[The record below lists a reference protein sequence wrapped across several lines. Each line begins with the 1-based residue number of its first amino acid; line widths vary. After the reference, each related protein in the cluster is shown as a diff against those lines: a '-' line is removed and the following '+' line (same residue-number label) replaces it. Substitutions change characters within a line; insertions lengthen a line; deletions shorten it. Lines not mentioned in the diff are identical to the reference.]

1 MTPPGNDHPPE
12 GRPAAPPDL
21 GADYTLGVL
30 GVGNMGEA
38 LVRGVVSCGALPA
51 ARVVVF
57 DPRADLCAALHDGLG
72 VTVAASA
79 EDLAGRVDALLLCV
93 KPQVLVGLLADTV
106 GPALRQGA
114 LVISVAAG
122 VTLAALEGAV
132 RAGTPVIRAMP
143 NTPCLVGSGVSAWA
157 VGAAATSAH
166 GAVAATILGAVGD
179 AYEVEEHEL
188 DAVTAVSG
196 SGPAYVFHLM
206 EAMIEGGVK
215 AGLDPDRVRAFVL
228 GTVRGAAALALASD
242 VPPGELRRRVMSP
255 GGTTE
260 AAVRAL
266 DDAGFQAGVVR
277 AVAAARDR
285 SVEMARAFGKSAE

>member
-1 MTPPGNDHPPE
+1 MTTPGGDDAS
-12 GRPAAPPDL
+12 PADAPSL
-21 GADYTLGVL
+21 GPDYTLGVL

-38 LVRGVVSCGALPA
+38 LVRGVVSRGALPA
-51 ARVVVF
+51 SRVVVF
-57 DPRADLCAALHDGLG
+57 DPRADRCDALRDGLG

-93 KPQVLVGLLADTV
+93 KPQVLVAILTDPV
-106 GPALRQGA
+106 GPALRPGA

-122 VTLAALEGAV
+122 VTLAALEAAVPGA
-132 RAGTPVIRAMP
+132 TPVIRAMP
-143 NTPCLVGSGVSAWA
+143 NTPCLVGAGVSAWA
-157 VGAAATSAH
+157 TGAAATADH

-215 AGLDPDRVRAFVL
+215 AGLDPERVRAFVL

-266 DDAGFQAGVVR
+266 DDAGFQAGVIR

-285 SVEMARAFGKSAE
+285 SVEMARAFGGPAE